1 MALIIPFPI
10 VSDANPWGEGFL
22 VTQKSVLPQPIISL
36 KKWNSKNRFL
46 CSFDLSLSFMGGLGS
61 GEVGRQKTF
70 VFFQVGNFGFYLKC
84 HHWAP
89 LGV

>member
-36 KKWNSKNRFL
+36 KKWNSKTVSSVPLIFL
-46 CSFDLSLSFMGGLGS
+46 CPLWEDSAQ
-61 GEVGRQKTF
+61 VGRQKTF